1 MAKVLTE
8 ITQFGPDT
16 DRKVRRLREF
26 KHEGD
31 DITHRIYQAL
41 NSTFVTP
48 LDREDIRTLAS
59 ALDDFVD
66 GLEEVGKRLW
76 LYRMG
81 EPTESMRLFIR
92 ILVEQAQLLADN
104 MPHLERPDKRAPDLQ
119 RCILELHRLENEAD
133 EILNQVLAALYEG
146 VSEVPQLVKAIRW
159 GEITIWLKTQPT
171 RARTSGIR
179 SKGSSASMPSTE
191 LLVVVLI
198 VVLGL
203 GFDFINGFHDTA
215 NAIATSVATR
225 VLSPGQAVLLAAV
238 MNVLGALSGTA
249 VATTVGKGI
258 IPTDIASQQLVVASL
273 LSAITWNLVTWRL
286 GIPSSSSHALVFSI
300 VGAGTASAGLDAIQV
315 SGVSKVLK
323 GMVYSPLLGFL
334 GAFLIL
340 LGLLWLVAK
349 RRPRTVNYVFGK
361 LQIASAAFMAYSHG
375 SNDAQKTMGVISL
388 SLASYYG
395 WSGSEWNVPLWVIL
409 AASAAMGL
417 GTATGGWR
425 IVRTM
430 GLKVVELRPI
440 DGFAAETAAASIIE
454 VASRLGIPVSTT
466 HVISSAILGVGAT
479 RRASAVR
486 WGVAGRIVT
495 AWVVTVPICVT
506 LGWLF
511 YHSLH
516 VITGVR

>member
-1 MAKVLTE
+1 
-8 ITQFGPDT
+8 
-16 DRKVRRLREF
+16 
-26 KHEGD
+26 
-31 DITHRIYQAL
+31 
-41 NSTFVTP
+41 
-48 LDREDIRTLAS
+48 
-59 ALDDFVD
+59 
-66 GLEEVGKRLW
+66 
-76 LYRMG
+76 
-81 EPTESMRLFIR
+81 
-92 ILVEQAQLLADN
+92 
-104 MPHLERPDKRAPDLQ
+104 
-119 RCILELHRLENEAD
+119 
-133 EILNQVLAALYEG
+133 
-146 VSEVPQLVKAIRW
+146 
-159 GEITIWLKTQPT
+159 
-171 RARTSGIR
+171 
-179 SKGSSASMPSTE
+179 MPSTE
-191 LLVVVLI
+191 LLVLVLI

-225 VLSPGQAVLLAAV
+225 VLSPGQAVLLAAL
-238 MNVLGALSGTA
+238 MNVGGALSGTA

-258 IPTDIASQQLVVASL
+258 IPTEIASQELVVASL
-273 LSAITWNLVTWRL
+273 LSAIAWNLVTWRF

-300 VGAGTASAGLDAIQV
+300 VGAGTASAGFDSIQV

-349 RRPRTVNYVFGK
+349 RRPRTVNRVFGK
-361 LQIASAAFMAYSHG
+361 LQIVSAAFMAYSHG
-375 SNDAQKTMGVISL
+375 SNDAQKTMGIISL
-388 SLASYYG
+388 ALASYYG
-395 WSGSEWNVPLWVIL
+395 WSGSQWDVPLWVIL
-409 AASAAMGL
+409 SASAAMGL

-486 WGVAGRIVT
+486 WGIAGRIVT
-495 AWVVTVPICVT
+495 AWVVTIPVCVT

-511 YHSLH
+511 YHALH
-516 VITGVR
+516 LMTGAV